1 MTDASNTGNRITELT
16 GFINAYSSTSGFQ
29 VTNSGITPSS
39 LICAGDANS
48 QRVAL
53 GTIAQTLLEE
63 KGYQSGGSPSAGN
76 PNPLNPP
83 GLSNRK

>member
-1 MTDASNTGNRITELT
+1 MTDASITGNRITELT
-16 GFINAYSSTSGFQ
+16 GFVNAYSSTAGFQ
-29 VTNSGITPSS
+29 ATNSGITPSS
-39 LICAGDANS
+39 LISPGDANN

-53 GTIAQTLLEE
+53 ATIVTSVVEE

-76 PNPLNPP
+76 PNPFNPP